1 MTRFGPLSL
10 TRPGPLPD
18 VGTPDV
24 GPTRWGL
31 ARLISR
37 ARRNARRRLSV
48 PAAALLVVGCSS
60 TPEVGTD
67 VAMTGMPNAE
77 LALRE
82 SMRLVDAEVGKL
94 GTMGPAPVERVVGPV
109 LPGELQKVVTF
120 GWTGTLE
127 EGVRTLAESVGYAV
141 AVAPPPPGQAPVQ
154 VGVVTGQVPIIQ
166 AFQAL
171 GNAAGARATVR
182 VDPVRRQVDVIY
194 RA

>member
-1 MTRFGPLSL
+1 MRDT
-10 TRPGPLPD
+10 PLP
-18 VGTPDV
+18 VQAS
-24 GPTRWGL
+24 GPIAPPEPQR
-31 ARLISR
+31 RDR
-37 ARRNARRRLSV
+37 ASAASAVLGRAV
-48 PAAALLVVGCSS
+48 EAAAALLVVGCSS

-82 SMRLVDAEVGKL
+82 SMRLVDAEMGKL

-120 GWTGTLE
+120 SWTGTLE

-154 VGVVTGQVPIIQ
+154 VGLVTGQVPIIQ